1 MYHNPIPSH
10 QESNQNSKALL
21 KMMSQYHAHDD
32 LFPNQCTSSLVQEI
46 DAPLSLVWSLVRQ
59 FDNPQ
64 AYKLFIKNCTMTAG
78 DGGIGSVR
86 EVMVVSGLPAETS
99 RERLDKLDDDL
110 HVMEFSI
117 IGGDHR
123 LVNYQS
129 TTTLHEDDGGR
140 SDQTVVI
147 ESYVVDIDLH
157 VMEFSII
164 GGDHRLVNY
173 QSTTTL
179 HEDDGGRSD
188 QTVVIES
195 YVVDIPPDSSEMDT
209 CLFAD
214 TIVACNLRS
223 LAKISEK
230 MARKVQVPP
239 AA

>member
-1 MYHNPIPSH
+1 MFHNPFPSH

-21 KMMSQYHAHDD
+21 KMMNQYHAHDD

-147 ESYVVDIDLH
+147 ESYVVDI
-157 VMEFSII
+157 
-164 GGDHRLVNY
+164 
-173 QSTTTL
+173 
-179 HEDDGGRSD
+179 
-188 QTVVIES
+188 
-195 YVVDIPPDSSEMDT
+195 PPDSSEMDT

>member
-1 MYHNPIPSH
+1 MHHNPFPSH

-21 KMMSQYHAHDD
+21 KMMNQYHAHDD
-32 LFPNQCTSSLVQEI
+32 LFPNRCTSSLVQEI

-64 AYKLFIKNCTMTAG
+64 AYKRFIKNCTMIAG

-99 RERLDKLDDDL
+99 RERLDKLDD
-110 HVMEFSI
+110 
-117 IGGDHR
+117 
-123 LVNYQS
+123 
-129 TTTLHEDDGGR
+129 
-140 SDQTVVI
+140 
-147 ESYVVDIDLH
+147 DLH

>member
-147 ESYVVDIDLH
+147 ESYVVDI
-157 VMEFSII
+157 
-164 GGDHRLVNY
+164 
-173 QSTTTL
+173 
-179 HEDDGGRSD
+179 
-188 QTVVIES
+188 
-195 YVVDIPPDSSEMDT
+195 PPDSSEMDT

>member
-1 MYHNPIPSH
+1 
-10 QESNQNSKALL
+10 
-21 KMMSQYHAHDD
+21 MMNQYHAHDD

-64 AYKLFIKNCTMTAG
+64 AYKRFIKNCTMIAG

-99 RERLDKLDDDL
+99 RERLDKLDD
-110 HVMEFSI
+110 
-117 IGGDHR
+117 
-123 LVNYQS
+123 
-129 TTTLHEDDGGR
+129 
-140 SDQTVVI
+140 
-147 ESYVVDIDLH
+147 DLH